1 MPATGKAGRMLIKML
16 RAKIHRA
23 TITDADPDYIGSIT
37 IDQDILDAVNVY
49 EGEFVL
55 VADINNGQRFETYV
69 LAGPRGSGMMCIN
82 GAAARLVNVGDL
94 VIIMAIGYVNEEH
107 APNVSPTVVL
117 VDSNNKI
124 VRRL

>member
-1 MPATGKAGRMLIKML
+1 MLIKML

-94 VIIMAIGYVNEEH
+94 VIIMAMGYVNEEH